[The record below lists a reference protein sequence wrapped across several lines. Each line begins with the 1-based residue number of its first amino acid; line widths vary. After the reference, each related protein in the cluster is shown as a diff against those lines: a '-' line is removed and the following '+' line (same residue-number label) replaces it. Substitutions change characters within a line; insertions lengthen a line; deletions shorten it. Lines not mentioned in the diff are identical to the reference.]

1 MAVND
6 TLEQVTASGYGYGEY
21 VTYDGVS
28 YSLPKDGEFTLVNSS
43 DIGVY
48 VRQVSRLSSS
58 LRVDTNLSPIFL
70 LSVPTLH
77 TAFAG
82 ST

>member
-70 LSVPTLH
+70 LSVPTHH